1 MAKVTAAELFEL
13 KIKHENGIKLT
24 RDEKKIL
31 KDNDKEA
38 IAKKKSMTFAERMQ
52 AATDAEMTQSL
63 SDDKNDKFA
72 IKDWIDTGSALFN
85 AQVSGRVDGGFPS
98 SRITQLVG
106 INSSGK
112 SYLAIE
118 AAKSAQ
124 KLGYYVMLF
133 DSENATSKEELIK
146 RGVDKNMCQI
156 TAVQTVEDLRRQVLK
171 ALEDVGP
178 DDRLFIIVDSI
189 GNLSTNKEM
198 DDCTEGKE
206 TADMTRARLLKSFFR
221 TCTVTIGVKNACMV
235 CINHVYAQI
244 GGNASGN
251 VVGGGSGSLYNSSI
265 IVEFTKAQEKS
276 SDKTTTIGACIT
288 ATTVKSRTSKEK
300 QKVKFSLSFEK
311 GLQRYSGMA
320 QWCIDEKLF
329 TPVKASYKINTDKCG
344 DIAFK
349 KGETFTKVSLTD
361 AMWEDFLKQFL
372 NEYLRTKFKYQSAAE
387 GILDDEFAEDV
398 EDGEEIGM

>member
-1 MAKVTAAELFEL
+1 MATVTADEL
-13 KIKHENGIKLT
+13 KKLQLMQEAGIKLS

-52 AATDAEMTQSL
+52 AATDPEMTQAL
-63 SDDKNDKFA
+63 SDDKDDKFA
-72 IKDWIDTGSALFN
+72 IKDWIDTGNALFN
-85 AQVSGRVDGGFPS
+85 AQVSGRADGGFPS

-133 DSENATSKEELIK
+133 DSETATSKDELIK

-156 TAVQTVEDLRRQVLK
+156 TAVKTVEKLRKQVLN

-178 DDRLFIIVDSI
+178 KDKLFIIVDSI
-189 GNLSTNKEM
+189 GNLSTEKEM
-198 DDCTEGKE
+198 DDCVEGKE

-221 TCTVTIGVKNACMV
+221 TCTVTIGVKNVCMV
-235 CINHVYAQI
+235 CINHVYANI
-244 GGNASGN
+244 NGNGPTS

-265 IVEFTKAQEKS
+265 IVEFTKAQEKTA
-276 SDKTTTIGACIT
+276 DKLTTIGACIT

-300 QKVKFSLSFEK
+300 QKVKFSLSFEN
-311 GLQRYSGMA
+311 GLLRYSGMA

-329 TPVKASYKINTDKCG
+329 LPVKKSFKINTDKCG
-344 DIAFK
+344 DIAFM
-349 KGETFTKVSLTD
+349 KGQTFTKASLTD
-361 AMWEDFLKQFL
+361 AMWEDFLSQFL
-372 NEYLRTKFKYQSAAE
+372 TDYLASKFKYQSSAD
-387 GILDDEFAEDV
+387 GILDPEFES
-398 EDGEEIGM
+398 EEEEGDM